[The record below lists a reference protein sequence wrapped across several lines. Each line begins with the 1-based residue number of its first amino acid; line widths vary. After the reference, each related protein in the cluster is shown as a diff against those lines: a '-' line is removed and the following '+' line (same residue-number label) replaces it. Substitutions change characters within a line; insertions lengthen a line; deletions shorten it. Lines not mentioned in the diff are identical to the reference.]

1 MAKRRRKKPVDKQVV
16 NTQVE
21 EAAVSTVPKFE
32 IGVKGDEF
40 DVKFTRA
47 AAAKTA
53 GADNLLRNLSK
64 ETRLSTYNFW
74 NFAVL
79 VLIFLLMTMSF
90 ALLSRGG
97 DAPDFST
104 QALSDGSY
112 AAELSKYYKDTL
124 PFGRVLRTL
133 GAYLGFGDMPE
144 PKAEEPPEDPLPPDA
159 PAVTQPTA
167 VTTAPTT
174 SGAPTSAP
182 ITELT
187 EMTVPDTYI
196 MYATAT
202 VNVRARP
209 DFDSM
214 IMGYFNKNEEV
225 EVIEIGSDGWA
236 KIWYNGMPAYV
247 SADYLKEKKVVT
259 TRETRHTTEATE
271 ETTEETDEITSVS
284 DVTEDV
290 TTTPEETAAEETTT
304 VTEYTGFTG
313 YGPGWTETAPPTPP
327 PPPTTTPP
335 ETSSPTPT
343 TTPPE
348 TDPPSPT
355 TTTPETEPPTPT
367 TTAPE
372 TEPPPPPPVQEESQ
386 DS

>member
-1 MAKRRRKKPVDKQVV
+1 MAKRRRKKPIDKQAV

-21 EAAVSTVPKFE
+21 EAVVSSVPKFE

-53 GADNLLRNLSK
+53 RADNLLRSLSK

-79 VLIFLLMTMSF
+79 VLIFLLMAMSF

-97 DAPDFST
+97 DAPEFST
-104 QALSDGSY
+104 QSLSDGSY
-112 AAELSKYYKDTL
+112 TAELSEYYKDTL

-144 PKAEEPPEDPLPPDA
+144 PKAEEPPEEPLPSDD

-174 SGAPTSAP
+174 SEAPTSAP
-182 ITELT
+182 ITEQT

-196 MYATAT
+196 MYAADT
-202 VNVRARP
+202 VNVRAQP
-209 DFDSM
+209 DIDSM
-214 IMGYFNKNEEV
+214 IMGYFNRNEEV

-247 SADYLKEKKVVT
+247 SADYLKDEKVVT
-259 TRETRHTTEATE
+259 TRATRHTTEATE
-271 ETTEETDEITSVS
+271 ESTDETG
-284 DVTEDV
+284 DV
-290 TTTPEETAAEETTT
+290 TTAPDTTDEVTTSPEETTAEETTT
-304 VTEYTGFTG
+304 VTSYTGFTG
-313 YGPGWTETAPPTPP
+313 YAPTWTTTAPPVTPP
-327 PPPTTTPP
+327 PSTTTPG
-335 ETSSPTPT
+335 
-343 TTPPE
+343 TTPAP
-348 TDPPSPT
+348 PT
-355 TTTPETEPPTPT
+355 TTTPETDPPPPT
-367 TTAPE
+367 TTTSETDPPPPTTTSPE
-372 TEPPPPPPVQEESQ
+372 TEPPPPPSQEESQ
-386 DS
+386 DN